1 MQSILMER
9 SRGLA
14 RCRVCGFAEVRR
26 DEVALEEPLG
36 LFECPRCEHRFT
48 VSVSPTEVSPHWPTP
63 VRVRSRA
70 AEEVASAA

>member
-1 MQSILMER
+1 MQSVLVER

-14 RCRVCGFAEVRR
+14 RCRVCGFAEVRS

-48 VSVSPTEVSPHWPTP
+48 VSVSPTEVSPRWPTP

>member
-1 MQSILMER
+1 MQSVLVER

-14 RCRVCGFAEVRR
+14 RCRVCGFAEVCG

-48 VSVSPTEVSPHWPTP
+48 VSVSPAEVSPLWPTP